1 VPEDEKTWRLAEPT
15 GGAADCQVVPLLV
28 SKFPDAPGATAWKV
42 DVPLP
47 SRTLLAVKVAAP
59 VPPLAT
65 GKVPVTPVVRGK
77 PVALVSVTEV
87 GVPSIGVTSVGL
99 VDNTTEPVP
108 VLVVTPVPPE
118 ATGNAAPSVREAK

>member
-1 VPEDEKTWRLAEPT
+1 LVQVPEDEKTWRLAEPT

-65 GKVPVTPVVRGK
+65 GKVPVTPVVSETLLIVLFK
-77 PVALVSVTEV
+77 PLMVLLVNV
-87 GVPSIGVTSVGL
+87 
-99 VDNTTEPVP
+99 
-108 VLVVTPVPPE
+108 
-118 ATGNAAPSVREAK
+118 